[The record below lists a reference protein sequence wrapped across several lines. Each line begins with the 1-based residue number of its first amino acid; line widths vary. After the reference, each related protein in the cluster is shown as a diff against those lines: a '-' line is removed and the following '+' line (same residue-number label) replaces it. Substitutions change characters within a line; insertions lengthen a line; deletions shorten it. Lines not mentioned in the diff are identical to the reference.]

1 MGFDCICLCFAGFR
15 LYGFGFGV
23 CFDSFVTFLGG
34 GFGVRDCGCGFWAR
48 VLSGLGGCVWRF
60 CG

>member
-15 LYGFGFGV
+15 LYGFWFGV

-34 GFGVRDCGCGFWAR
+34 GFGGEGLWLR
-48 VLSGLGGCVWRF
+48 VLGSCA
-60 CG
+60 